1 LALRLLLCCGN
12 AVTAATSLLTPAAT
26 WRAELPTLGSRLV
39 SLREPT
45 PRDAGDL
52 LVLLS
57 VDDAPRFGTDE
68 PISAFGVQRLI
79 ERAARDRSLGIGFT
93 YAITLNGSRRFI
105 GLVQTRQL
113 DPAFEG
119 AEWECVIHP
128 SFRGQG
134 AFLEAVRLAGSF
146 AFGTV
151 GCHRLE
157 ARVWVA
163 NGRGNGA
170 LRKLGAVQEGL
181 LRRSLRRG
189 GAYHDQVLWSMLRD
203 DWGENW
209 IPTGP
214 RIH

>member
-1 LALRLLLCCGN
+1 LLLCCGN

-26 WRAELPTLGSRLV
+26 WRAELPTLSSRLV
-39 SLREPT
+39 SLRELT

-52 LVLLS
+52 LVVLS

-105 GLVQTRQL
+105 GLIQMRQL

-151 GCHRLE
+151 GCYRLE
-157 ARVWVA
+157 ARVSVA

-189 GAYHDQVLWSMLRD
+189 GTYLDQVLWSMLRA

-209 IPTGP
+209 VSTGP

>member
-1 LALRLLLCCGN
+1 
-12 AVTAATSLLTPAAT
+12 VTVTTSFSTPGID
-26 WRAELPTLGSRLV
+26 WPAELPTLASRRV

-45 PRDAGDL
+45 PRDSGDL

-57 VDDAPRFGTDE
+57 VDDATRFGTDE
-68 PISAFGVQRLI
+68 PVGAFAVQRLI
-79 ERAARDRSLGIGFT
+79 ERAARDRGLGISFT
-93 YAITLNGSRRFI
+93 YAITLNGSRRI
-105 GLVQTRQL
+105 VGLIQTRQL

-128 SFRGQG
+128 SFRGRG
-134 AFLEAVRLAGSF
+134 AFLEAVRLVGSF

-151 GCHRLE
+151 GCRRLE
-157 ARVWVA
+157 ARVSTA

-181 LRRSLRRG
+181 LRRSLRCG
-189 GAYHDQVLWSMLRD
+189 GADFDQVLWSLLKE

-209 IPTGP
+209 VSTGP
-214 RIH
+214 RVH